1 MIFFFMVARW
11 SWSRFRYDQLMAL
24 AWLVMLPLGMVNL
37 VYVAVWEE
45 YGGEWARSAGFSPQ
59 VAMTVCG
66 WAVLFAT
73 WYVATMMTP
82 RMSDN
87 RPRRLP
93 LGSDIRPSFETEE
106 AVGK

>member
-1 MIFFFMVARW
+1 
-11 SWSRFRYDQLMAL
+11 
-24 AWLVMLPLGMVNL
+24 
-37 VYVAVWEE
+37 
-45 YGGEWARSAGFSPQ
+45 
-59 VAMTVCG
+59 
-66 WAVLFAT
+66 
-73 WYVATMMTP
+73 MMTP